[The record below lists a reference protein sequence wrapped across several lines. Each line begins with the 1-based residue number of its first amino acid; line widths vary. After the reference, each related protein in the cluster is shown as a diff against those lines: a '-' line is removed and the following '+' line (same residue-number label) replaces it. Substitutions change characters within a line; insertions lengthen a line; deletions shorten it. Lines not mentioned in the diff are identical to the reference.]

1 MADNLT
7 DIELK
12 VLNGVIDCKTN
23 IEIAEDIGYSER
35 QVYRI
40 IGRLFRRY
48 RVNRKIEL
56 VKYYIISQN
65 YEKKMSET

>member
-1 MADNLT
+1 MTNNLS
-7 DIELK
+7 DIEQK
-12 VLNGVIDCKTN
+12 VLTGVIDCKTN

-40 IGRLFRRY
+40 ISRLFHRY

-56 VKYYIISQN
+56 LKYYIISQ
-65 YEKKMSET
+65 KK

>member
-1 MADNLT
+1 MADLSE
-7 DIELK
+7 IERK
-12 VLNGVIDCKTN
+12 VLEGVIDCKTN

-40 IGRLFRRY
+40 IGRLFKKY
-48 RVNRKIEL
+48 RVYRKIEL

-65 YEKKMSET
+65 NQKKMAET

>member
-1 MADNLT
+1 MADLSE
-7 DIELK
+7 IEKK
-12 VLNGVIDCKTN
+12 VLEGVIECKTN

-48 RVNRKIEL
+48 NANKKIEL
-56 VKYYIISQN
+56 VKYYIISQFDK
-65 YEKKMSET
+65 KKMSET

>member
-1 MADNLT
+1 MADLT
-7 DIELK
+7 EIELK

-35 QVYRI
+35 HVYRI

-48 RVNRKIEL
+48 KVSRKIEL

-65 YEKKMSET
+65 NQKKMTET